1 MKLSQLLLTALC
13 LSGIAVAGPV
23 PDALEGR
30 QVPPQRAS
38 KHLRPVLEKRQQFE
52 QGQPIS
58 KDGKG
63 GPILGKIDAL
73 ASKSDDDGRPA
84 YGN

>member
-1 MKLSQLLLTALC
+1 MKLSQLLFTALC
-13 LSGIAVAGPV
+13 LSGTSVAGPV

-30 QVPPQRAS
+30 QAPPPRQN
-38 KHLRPVLEKRQQFE
+38 KHLRPVLEKRQQFD

-63 GPILGKIDAL
+63 GPILGKSVAR
-73 ASKSDDDGRPA
+73 AMKSDDEDGTA
-84 YGN
+84 DTK